1 MNRLPRHLKG
11 FELASKL
18 ATLGYV
24 ITRQRGSHIRLT
36 HPGPPETH
44 LTIPAHDPLRV
55 GTLANILDEV
65 ATHLHLSRQE
75 ILDHLRG

>member
-36 HPGPPETH
+36 HPGPQKRT
-44 LTIPAHDPLRV
+44 
-55 GTLANILDEV
+55 
-65 ATHLHLSRQE
+65 
-75 ILDHLRG
+75 